1 MTADFVDELLGSRE
15 LDDLASRIYRL
26 GDGLRARLVS
36 GPLQKTAANTA
47 LIFFFGRCFKTYQAA
62 VELLRLGFW
71 QDAAVLARVLREAE
85 YQMCWIVKGGDD
97 TARLFLEDH
106 ERRRRNVIH
115 ILAEHGSA
123 EIKTQAEAMVEDTP
137 G

>member
-1 MTADFVDELLGSRE
+1 LLRVFGRVASCCPTASFGPGNFELTHPVLLFSADF
-15 LDDLASRIYRL
+15 
-26 GDGLRARLVS
+26 DGNI
-36 GPLQKTAANTA
+36 Q
-47 LIFFFGRCFKTYQAA
+47 
-62 VELLRLGFW
+62 
-71 QDAAVLARVLREAE
+71 AE